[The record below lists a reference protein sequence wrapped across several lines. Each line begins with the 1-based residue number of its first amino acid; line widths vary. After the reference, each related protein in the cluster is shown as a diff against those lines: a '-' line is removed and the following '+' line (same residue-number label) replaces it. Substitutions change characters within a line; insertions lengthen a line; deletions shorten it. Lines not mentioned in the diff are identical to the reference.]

1 MKAVILAATCVST
14 LIAQSAFAQNFEENR
29 PQVSTDDH
37 LVLVVDRLLSLSHN
51 VPGFQAPITENY
63 LPGSDQ
69 NINLMDFAS
78 LDRHLTTTALVSLNG
93 EIVGI
98 ATETEIIYGDGKD
111 KRANSMWLVR
121 LNAEGM
127 TGFLAVEQ
135 IEDASGVDALMKSA
149 PDTSN
154 GRSVAVRTT
163 MNDTRTLHASGDL
176 SRFESGL
183 FEEYN
188 LATQSPGSI
197 QIEFYANN

>member
-1 MKAVILAATCVST
+1 MKAVKLAAICAP
-14 LIAQSAFAQNFEENR
+14 LLLAQPVFAQEFEENR
-29 PQVSTDDH
+29 PQLSTDDH

-63 LPGSDQ
+63 MPGTDQ
-69 NINLMDFAS
+69 NINVMDYAA
-78 LDRHLTTTALVSLNG
+78 LEGHLTTTALVSLNG

-98 ATETEIIYGDGKD
+98 ATETEIIYGEGKD

-135 IEDASGVDALMKSA
+135 IEDASGVDALMMSA

-163 MNDTRTLHASGDL
+163 MDETQIIHASGDL
-176 SRFESGL
+176 SRFEGGI

-197 QIEFYANN
+197 QIEFRARN